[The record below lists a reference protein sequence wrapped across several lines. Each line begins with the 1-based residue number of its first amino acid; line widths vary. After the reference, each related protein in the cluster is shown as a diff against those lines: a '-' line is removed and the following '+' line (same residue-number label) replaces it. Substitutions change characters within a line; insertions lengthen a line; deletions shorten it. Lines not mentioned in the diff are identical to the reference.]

1 MHLTARLLLACL
13 SLTGLPALAA
23 PVNDLYQVREAVS
36 SQQPEERAGAFNRA
50 LDTLV
55 LRLTGNTDA
64 AQSPALAALR
74 KDPQQIV
81 SQYGYEDDKLLVEF
95 DPLSTDRSLRQA
107 GLALWGANR
116 PSILLWWLS
125 DASDGSR
132 LIGDGQA
139 VAALLNQAAQH
150 RGLPLR
156 LPIADLP
163 EQLVA
168 VPENLTSNDPAALR
182 EASER
187 YAADALL
194 AVLAREANG
203 QWQAEWQLW
212 LGDEREQGSAQGAD
226 QAALADAILLAVN
239 QRLAPRFIV
248 AAGTASSLTVQVQGA
263 DLARYAELQRIF
275 EPFAAHLLK
284 VDGDTLTFA
293 VDANV
298 EQLRAQLSLARL
310 QEVPA
315 EAPLVDASQT
325 PTPLA
330 TGVEPAAPAA
340 LGDNV
345 LKFRW

>member
-116 PSILLWWLS
+116 PSILVWWLS

>member
-13 SLTGLPALAA
+13 SLSGLPALAA

-36 SQQPEERAGAFNRA
+36 SQQPEERADAFNRA

-81 SQYGYEDDKLLVEF
+81 SQYGYEGDKLLVDF

-107 GLALWGANR
+107 GLALWGSNR

-139 VAALLNQAAQH
+139 AAAPLNQAAQH

-156 LPIADLP
+156 LPLADLP

-203 QWQAEWQLW
+203 QWQAEWRLW

-248 AAGTASSLTVQVQGA
+248 AAGTASSLTVQVQGV

-275 EPFAAHLLK
+275 EPFAAQLLK
-284 VDGDTLTFA
+284 LDGDTLTFA
-293 VDANV
+293 VNANV

-325 PTPLA
+325 VTPLA
-330 TGVEPAAPAA
+330 TGVEPAAPTA
-340 LGDNV
+340 LRDNV
-345 LKFRW
+345 LRFRW

>member
-1 MHLTARLLLACL
+1 MHLTARLLVACL
-13 SLTGLPALAA
+13 SLAGLPALAA

-55 LRLTGNTDA
+55 LRLTGNADA

-168 VPENLTSNDPAALR
+168 VPENLTSNDPTALR